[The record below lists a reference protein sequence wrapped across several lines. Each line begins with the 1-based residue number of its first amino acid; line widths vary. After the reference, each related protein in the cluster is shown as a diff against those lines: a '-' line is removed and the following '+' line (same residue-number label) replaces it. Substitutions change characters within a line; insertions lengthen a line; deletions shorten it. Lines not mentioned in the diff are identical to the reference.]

1 MQIKG
6 LNKSYQGKQV
16 LHDINLDIPEHQVIS
31 LIGPNGAGKSTLLN
45 ILARLQKADSGQVVL
60 YNQEISN
67 YQSNILAQKLAI
79 LTQSNN
85 IQSKITL
92 RDLISFGRFPYSK
105 GKLTK
110 DDHLMVDKA
119 IDYLDLKEF
128 EQCFLDE
135 LSGGQRQRALIAM
148 TLAQDTNYIL
158 LDEPTNN
165 LDIYHANK
173 LMKTVRQLC
182 DDLGKTIIMVL
193 HDLNY
198 ASFYSD
204 YIAVMVKGAIAK
216 FGAVHDI
223 MHADFLKTVY
233 KVNFKIETVNHKP
246 LCIHY

>member
-223 MHADFLKTVY
+223 MQADFLKTVY

>member
-45 ILARLQKADSGQVVL
+45 ILARLQKADSGKVVL

-110 DDHLMVDKA
+110 DDHLMVDQA

-204 YIAVMVKGAIAK
+204 YIAVMVKGVIAK

-223 MHADFLKTVY
+223 IQADFLKTVY